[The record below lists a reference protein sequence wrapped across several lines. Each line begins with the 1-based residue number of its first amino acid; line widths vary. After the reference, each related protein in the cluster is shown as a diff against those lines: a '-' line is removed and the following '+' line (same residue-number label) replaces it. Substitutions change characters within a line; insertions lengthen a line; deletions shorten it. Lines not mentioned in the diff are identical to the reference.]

1 MKVVHRD
8 ALHND
13 DFEEVNGKL
22 RTKKTSRSYLVTFQ
36 NGAQPWNNNTAPGL
50 RKCNIKNS
58 FGIIHL
64 DFKKT
69 NNNPVVAVLPD
80 DCPTPMDLIEDQL
93 HDGNTVY
100 IDAGSRVV
108 RCYGVTNVR
117 YVVNLVGYFN
127 DN

>member
-1 MKVVHRD
+1 MFYTMMTLKK
-8 ALHND
+8 LM
-13 DFEEVNGKL
+13 VNCAPRRPQDHTL
-22 RTKKTSRSYLVTFQ
+22 LLSKTVPNLGITILLLACVNVTS
-36 NGAQPWNNNTAPGL
+36 
-50 RKCNIKNS
+50 KNS